1 MNRGNFRLELG
12 SKVDGS
18 EIPQEQ
24 WNWLKL
30 FVHFFDENLRVRKA
44 EYKWRFL
51 WGPTQITGANVY
63 LWPRGPTW
71 PKAVEASNNLL
82 NRLTQEIVLSRTGLR
97 FITGDFNR
105 EEKLLDGIEIWKQ
118 QGWVDAQTYAS
129 EQWGREI
136 CATCKGK
143 TVRDHIW
150 LSPEFLPHIQKVQ
163 VWPVF
168 ADHSGV
174 GVCIDL
180 PITPRK
186 DKVWP
191 MPSSIPWQH
200 LDKDSWQKEAKVGPR
215 ETTPNV
221 TPPPEIW
228 PC

>member
-1 MNRGNFRLELG
+1 M
-12 SKVDGS
+12 
-18 EIPQEQ
+18 
-24 WNWLKL
+24 
-30 FVHFFDENLRVRKA
+30 A
-44 EYKWRFL
+44 RFL

-97 FITGDFNR
+97 FITGDFNH
-105 EEKLLDGIEIWKQ
+105 EEKLLDSIEIWKQ

-129 EQWGREI
+129 ERWGREI

-150 LSPEFLPHIQKVQ
+150 LSPEFLPYIQKVQ
-163 VWPVF
+163 VRPVF

-221 TPPPEIW
+221 TPPPRNLALLGEHGV
-228 PC
+228 